1 MLVRVRDGKSGVIE
15 YLIYG
20 QKSGRDHTRDE
31 LDERICID
39 GNIQLTDE
47 IINDLKLDDR
57 PANYLHI
64 TLSFSEKDISEEKI
78 EEAYNKYKSLLM
90 SAYRSDE
97 YNVYAEIH
105 YPKIKSYVD
114 WKTGEVVERFPH
126 VHMVLPMRNLLT
138 DKYLNPYG
146 KYDKNI
152 KHFDALQEHVN
163 ISMGISSPYD
173 SQREN
178 VIKLDGS
185 DFISRYKG
193 DTFKGSS
200 KEFKYQIL
208 DIISEKD
215 IRTVES
221 FEKELSLIG
230 EVSRGKIGSDDEYL
244 KVRPFGEKKFVRLK
258 ESCFKDDFIIN
269 RILKRER
276 PTKKTVDSLVKEWV
290 ELKSKEIKYI
300 HTASPKVRNQYYQLD
315 RNAKE
320 VFINDFENKHFNKD
334 DTGRPQRQEAS
345 NQFSFER
352 NRLRGFTEIRNGL
365 PSMPPRGLVR
375 ADRERAA
382 ATESLLSVNEYD
394 NVESQRASRDHELR
408 RSSDWHRGNRR
419 GGLLTGLPE
428 GNLSTGLP
436 VLEGFKGNEL
446 PNKASRSLRHSDIY
460 INRSKALGYGL
471 PIRFKLT
478 EKSNYVAR
486 PESFVEQMLA
496 DHIKDKT
503 YQQELD
509 YFRVIRAKLDPDY
522 LLDHFE
528 KSHGLIKNDYSIF
541 YAKDGTPRIRIE
553 KTAFNV
559 SDFCTKHM
567 QLPWEETKALLS
579 DLYKKQLSEKEEE
592 RLFNSIS
599 FASSYATGYQSKA
612 KLSRL
617 EETIWIFRHLQRQ
630 ESYEESF
637 MALNNVEKYRTEL
650 PKEDDNEI
658 INADIS
664 LSAIADNF
672 RRQQM
677 LARELQVKL
686 NELVAIKDL
695 ENKKIEFADSKTG
708 EKVFKDLGHVI
719 ILNHR
724 KPSNEHVAAALM
736 LASEKF
742 GAVKL
747 SGTKAFK
754 QQVIDIAVAKNL
766 NIVFDSSKLQKQFL
780 DAKAAFKE
788 HQEKQGI
795 SPIESNLG
803 EINSIDIV
811 GRRDMEVSPT
821 AKIIKSALQ
830 DSDRIKSD
838 LAREEITD
846 LDALAYSHLRTLKTY
861 EGTVGHRYVQEAIS
875 SGIEHKQEYAESVDK
890 AKPVVDKE
898 TVSNDAGSVDLK
910 AQQEASPVADEEVLV
925 TLVNHGVAPYMHKK
939 GASQS
944 YFVELS
950 NGDVKWGVGLNEA
963 IQKSKARIGDVVD
976 VRRVGE
982 KEVVVPV
989 LLKDD
994 QGKTIGRDNL
1004 NTIRN
1009 EWVVEVKGTTLIPTP
1024 AQEEA
1029 KSNDAIPELIP
1040 EEKRTFDVD
1049 SLKRSLKQKRYQGE
1063 TTVSAKAAESVKLK
1077 EVLSSLNVMAWESIK
1092 AEGDNHQSPW
1102 MDSKGTVYS
1111 TMGDHIELPNKLS
1124 DKSEGYKLGFDN
1136 QLIRLSF
1143 NVKDEFGDACLTV
1156 NVGDKQIITKQQQDK
1171 LVEFAN
1177 ENNAKILFCRGEP
1190 KDGYTEI
1197 TLEQL
1202 KAECNKDIYDFKDV
1216 LPKTMD
1222 EYKQAFAELE
1232 RDLSRELNNLLS
1244 LSKSESMSEQH
1255 LDALDEKCEMLET
1268 RCKTLTTSY
1277 LDIDNWGVNSN
1288 SLAHMEANKLV
1299 DRLIQALGNERLVME
1314 NDRLFMENGSMFIEA
1329 TTITTGYSWNEE
1341 KQKLQVT
1348 FNGAS
1353 PSMIPDEVLEK
1364 IVKQDAFLSHYS
1376 AETVKTGYVDRQVAG
1391 AVQPIA
1397 KDYDFNGNVV
1407 SLSEDKPQLK
1417 M

>member
-200 KEFKYQIL
+200 KEFKSQIL

-365 PSMPPRGLVR
+365 PSMPPRGLAR

-567 QLPWEETKALLS
+567 QLPWEETKVLLS

-742 GAVKL
+742 GSVKL

-861 EGTVGHRYVQEAIS
+861 EGTVGYRYVEEAIS

-898 TVSNDAGSVDLK
+898 TVSNDAASVDLK

-982 KEVVVPV
+982 KDVVVPV

-1077 EVLSSLNVMAWESIK
+1077 EVLSSLKVMDWESIK
-1092 AEGDNHQSPW
+1092 TEGDKRQSPW

-1111 TMGDHIELPNKLS
+1111 TMGDHSELPYMLS

-1136 QLIRLSF
+1136 QLIVVDF
-1143 NVKDEFGDACLTV
+1143 DVKDKFGDACLTV
-1156 NVGDKQIITKQQQDK
+1156 NVGDKQIITQQQQDK

-1202 KAECNKDIYDFKDV
+1202 KAECNKDINDLKDV

-1277 LDIDNWGVNSN
+1277 LDIDKWGANSN

-1299 DRLIQALGNERLVME
+1299 DKLIQALGNERLVME
-1314 NDRLFMENGSMFIEA
+1314 NDRLFMENGLMFIEA

-1353 PSMIPDEVLEK
+1353 PSMISDEVLEK
-1364 IVKQDAFLSHYS
+1364 IVKKDAFLSHYS
-1376 AETVKTGYVDRQVAG
+1376 VETIKTGYVDRQVAG

>member
-200 KEFKYQIL
+200 KEFKSQIL

-567 QLPWEETKALLS
+567 QLPWEETKVLLS

-742 GAVKL
+742 GSVKL

-861 EGTVGHRYVQEAIS
+861 EGTVGYRYVEEAIS

-898 TVSNDAGSVDLK
+898 TVSNDAASVDLK

-982 KEVVVPV
+982 KDVVVPV
-989 LLKDD
+989 LLKDE
-994 QGKTIGRDNL
+994 QGKTIGRENL

-1040 EEKRTFDVD
+1040 EEKRTFDID
-1049 SLKRSLKQKRYQGE
+1049 SLKRSLKQKRYQSE
-1063 TTVSAKAAESVKLK
+1063 TTSNEA
-1077 EVLSSLNVMAWESIK
+1077 SSRDSIK
-1092 AEGDNHQSPW
+1092 VSESKSLKDSLDGCKPISWDKIREGGSVNPDEGVIKTLL
-1102 MDSKGTVYS
+1102 MDSNGSIYEPTNKDWGEYKSDFNNGILYVGFSVYDGIYDS
-1111 TMGDHIELPNKLS
+1111 YLKVHVGEKQPITIEQK
-1124 DKSEGYKLGFDN
+1124 E
-1136 QLIRLSF
+1136 
-1143 NVKDEFGDACLTV
+1143 
-1156 NVGDKQIITKQQQDK
+1156 K
-1171 LVEFAN
+1171 LVEFAQLH
-1177 ENNAKILFCRGEP
+1177 ESTIEFRRGL
-1190 KDGYTEI
+1190 GYEELK
-1197 TLEQL
+1197 TLEQFKSECDKPLDVL
-1202 KAECNKDIYDFKDV
+1202 KNESLEIQEAFKRMFSRFEKQLDQVLDSKLSESEFLKYLNLLDQVEVNVSRYIESYGEDNTYLGVNKLKDRVREILDNNKDYSSVKTD
-1216 LPKTMD
+1216 LP
-1222 EYKQAFAELE
+1222 Q
-1232 RDLSRELNNLLS
+1232 
-1244 LSKSESMSEQH
+1244 
-1255 LDALDEKCEMLET
+1255 
-1268 RCKTLTTSY
+1268 
-1277 LDIDNWGVNSN
+1277 
-1288 SLAHMEANKLV
+1288 
-1299 DRLIQALGNERLVME
+1299 
-1314 NDRLFMENGSMFIEA
+1314 
-1329 TTITTGYSWNEE
+1329 ITTGYLWNEE

-1353 PSMIPDEVLEK
+1353 PSMISDEVLEK

>member
-200 KEFKYQIL
+200 KEFKSQIL

-300 HTASPKVRNQYYQLD
+300 HTASPKIRNQYYHLD

-486 PESFVEQMLA
+486 PVSFVEQMLA

-567 QLPWEETKALLS
+567 QLPWEETKVLLS

-664 LSAIADNF
+664 LSSIADNF

-861 EGTVGHRYVQEAIS
+861 EGTVGYRYVEEAIS

-898 TVSNDAGSVDLK
+898 TVSNDAASVDLK

-982 KEVVVPV
+982 KDVVVPV

-1049 SLKRSLKQKRYQGE
+1049 SLKKSLKQKRYQGE

-1102 MDSKGTVYS
+1102 MDSKGTIYS

-1156 NVGDKQIITKQQQDK
+1156 NVGDKQIITQQQQDK

-1202 KAECNKDIYDFKDV
+1202 KAECNKDINDLKDV
-1216 LPKTMD
+1216 LPKTTD
-1222 EYKQAFAELE
+1222 DYKQAFAELE
-1232 RDLSRELNNLLS
+1232 RDLSGELNNLFS
-1244 LSKSESMSEQH
+1244 LRKSESMSEQH
-1255 LDALDEKCEMLET
+1255 LDALDEKCEMLEK

-1277 LDIDNWGVNSN
+1277 LDIDKWGTNSN

-1314 NDRLFMENGSMFIEA
+1314 NDRLFMENGLMFIEA

>member
-1 MLVRVRDGKSGVIE
+1 MIE

-47 IINDLKLDDR
+47 IINDLKLADR

-64 TLSFSEKDISEEKI
+64 TLSFSEKEISEGKI

-114 WKTGEVVERFPH
+114 WKTGEVVERLPH

-146 KYDKNI
+146 KYDKSI

-193 DTFKGSS
+193 DSFKGSS
-200 KEFKYQIL
+200 KEFKSQIL

-215 IRTVES
+215 IRTVEA

-258 ESCFKDDFIIN
+258 ELCFKDDFIIN

-276 PTKKTVDSLVKEWV
+276 PTKKTVDNLVKEWV

-320 VFINDFENKHFNKD
+320 VFINDFEQKHFNKD
-334 DTGRPQRQEAS
+334 DTGQSQRQEAS
-345 NQFSFER
+345 KQFGFER

-365 PSMPPRGLVR
+365 PGMPPRGLVR
-375 ADRERAA
+375 ADRERT
-382 ATESLLSVNEYD
+382 ATAESLLPVNEYD
-394 NVESQRASRDHELR
+394 HLESERASRDHELR
-408 RSSDWHRGNRR
+408 RSSDWNRGNRR
-419 GGLLTGLPE
+419 GELLTGLPE

-436 VLEGFKGNEL
+436 VLESFKGNEL
-446 PNKASRSLRHSDIY
+446 PNKAVKSLRHSDIH
-460 INRSKALGYGL
+460 INRSQALGYGL
-471 PIRFKLT
+471 PIRLKLT

-496 DHIKDKT
+496 DHIKERK
-503 YQQELD
+503 YKQELD

-567 QLPWEETKALLS
+567 QLPWEETKVLLS

-599 FASSYATGYQSKA
+599 FASSYATQGYQSKA

-617 EETIWIFRHLQRQ
+617 EETIWIFKHLQRQ
-630 ESYEESF
+630 ERYEESF

-664 LSAIADNF
+664 LSSISDNF

-736 LASEKF
+736 LATEKF

-780 DAKAAFKE
+780 EAKAAFKE

-830 DSDRIKSD
+830 DADRIRTD
-838 LAREEITD
+838 LARDEITD
-846 LDALAYSHLRTLKTY
+846 LDALAYSHLKTLKTY
-861 EGTVGHRYVQEAIS
+861 EQTVGYRYVEEAIS

-898 TVSNDAGSVDLK
+898 VVKNDEADVDHK

-925 TLVNHGVAPYMHKK
+925 TLVKHGFAPYMHKK
-939 GASQS
+939 GASRS

-963 IQKSKARIGDVVD
+963 IQKSKATIGDVVD

-982 KEVVVPV
+982 KDVVVPV
-989 LLKDD
+989 LVKDD
-994 QGKTIGRDNL
+994 QGKTIGRESL

-1024 AQEEA
+1024 IQEEA
-1029 KSNDAIPELIP
+1029 KGNDAIPELIP

-1049 SLKRSLKQKRYQGE
+1049 SLKKSLKQRRYQNE
-1063 TTVSAKAAESVKLK
+1063 TSINAKISDSVNLK
-1077 EVLSSLNVMAWESIK
+1077 EVLSSYNVMSWESVK
-1092 AEGDNHQSPW
+1092 KEGDKRESPW
-1102 MDSKGTVYS
+1102 MDSNGTVYS
-1111 TMGDHIELPNKLS
+1111 TMGDHLDLPSKLS
-1124 DKSEGYKLGFDN
+1124 DKSEGYKPGFDN
-1136 QLIRLSF
+1136 QLICLDFS
-1143 NVKDEFGDACLTV
+1143 VKDEFGDSCLMV
-1156 NVGDKQIITKQQQDK
+1156 NVGDNQIITQQQQDK

-1190 KDGYTEI
+1190 KNGYTEI

-1202 KAECNKDIYDFKDV
+1202 KE
-1216 LPKTMD
+1216 
-1222 EYKQAFAELE
+1222 
-1232 RDLSRELNNLLS
+1232 ELN
-1244 LSKSESMSEQH
+1244 K
-1255 LDALDEKCEMLET
+1255 
-1268 RCKTLTTSY
+1268 
-1277 LDIDNWGVNSN
+1277 
-1288 SLAHMEANKLV
+1288 
-1299 DRLIQALGNERLVME
+1299 
-1314 NDRLFMENGSMFIEA
+1314 
-1329 TTITTGYSWNEE
+1329 TITIKEKEPVVTSWGNYSTEYLWNEE
-1341 KQKLQVT
+1341 KQKLQIT
-1348 FNGAS
+1348 INGGS
-1353 PSMIPDEVLEK
+1353 PAMVSDEVLAN
-1364 IVKQDAFLSHYS
+1364 IVTRDAFLSHYS
-1376 AETVKTGYVDRQVAG
+1376 VETIKTGYLDRQVAG
-1391 AVQPIA
+1391 IVQPVTQH
-1397 KDYDFNGNVV
+1397 YDSNGNYV
-1407 SLSEDKPQLK
+1407 SLDVDNPQLK

>member
-90 SAYRSDE
+90 SAYRFDE

-200 KEFKYQIL
+200 KEFKSQIL

-567 QLPWEETKALLS
+567 QLPWEETKVLLS

-795 SPIESNLG
+795 SQIESNLG

-861 EGTVGHRYVQEAIS
+861 EGTVGYRYVEEAIS

-898 TVSNDAGSVDLK
+898 TVSNDAASVDLK

-1102 MDSKGTVYS
+1102 MDSKGAVYS

-1156 NVGDKQIITKQQQDK
+1156 NVGDKQIITQQQQDK

-1202 KAECNKDIYDFKDV
+1202 KAECNKDINDLKDV

-1277 LDIDNWGVNSN
+1277 LDIDKWGANSN

-1299 DRLIQALGNERLVME
+1299 DKLIQALGNERLVME